1 MYCYNYFENIKGG
14 VFMDENI
21 QQQNNNNESKGM
33 AIASMVLGIL
43 GLVFFCIPILNLIL
57 AVLALI
63 FGIIVMYKKSA
74 GKGMGIAGFVC
85 GILGTLWGIYYIIC
99 YGIVFNAIYS

>member
-43 GLVFFCIPILNLIL
+43 GLVFWCVPILNLIL

-63 FGIIVMYKKSA
+63 FGIVIKKKKSA

-99 YGIVFNAIYS
+99 YGIVFNAIY

>member
-1 MYCYNYFENIKGG
+1 
-14 VFMDENI
+14 MDENI

-43 GLVFFCIPILNLIL
+43 GLVFWCVPILNLIL

-63 FGIIVMYKKSA
+63 FGIVVMHKKST

-99 YGIVFNAIYS
+99 YGIVFNAIY

>member
-1 MYCYNYFENIKGG
+1 
-14 VFMDENI
+14 MDENI

-43 GLVFFCIPILNLIL
+43 GLVCWCVPILNLIL

-63 FGIIVMYKKSA
+63 FGIVVMHKKSA

-99 YGIVFNAIYS
+99 YGIVFNAIY

>member
-43 GLVFFCIPILNLIL
+43 GLVFWCVPILNLIF

-63 FGIIVMYKKSA
+63 FGIVVMHKKSA

-99 YGIVFNAIYS
+99 YGIVFNAIY

>member
-1 MYCYNYFENIKGG
+1 
-14 VFMDENI
+14 MDENI

-63 FGIIVMYKKSA
+63 FGIVVMYKKSA

-99 YGIVFNAIYS
+99 YGIAFNAIYS

>member
-1 MYCYNYFENIKGG
+1 
-14 VFMDENI
+14 MDENI

-33 AIASMVLGIL
+33 AITSMVLGIL
-43 GLVFFCIPILNLIL
+43 GLVFWCVPILNLIL

-63 FGIIVMYKKSA
+63 FGIVVMHKKSA

-99 YGIVFNAIYS
+99 YGIVFNAIY

>member
-1 MYCYNYFENIKGG
+1 
-14 VFMDENI
+14 MDENI

-43 GLVFFCIPILNLIL
+43 GLVFWCVPILNLIL

-63 FGIIVMYKKSA
+63 FGIVVMHKKSA
-74 GKGMGIAGFVC
+74 GKGMRIAGFVC

-99 YGIVFNAIYS
+99 YGIVFNAIY

>member
-43 GLVFFCIPILNLIL
+43 GLVFWCVPILNLIL

-63 FGIIVMYKKSA
+63 FGIVVMHKKSS

-99 YGIVFNAIYS
+99 YGIVFNAIY

>member
-1 MYCYNYFENIKGG
+1 
-14 VFMDENI
+14 MDENI

-43 GLVFFCIPILNLIL
+43 GLVFWCVPILNLIL

-63 FGIIVMYKKSA
+63 FGIVVMHKKVQE
-74 GKGMGIAGFVC
+74 KVWELQVLFVEY
-85 GILGTLWGIYYIIC
+85 LVL
-99 YGIVFNAIYS
+99 YGEYTT

>member
-1 MYCYNYFENIKGG
+1 MYCYNYSENIKGG

-63 FGIIVMYKKSA
+63 FGIVVMYKKSA

-99 YGIVFNAIYS
+99 YGIAFNAIYS

>member
-1 MYCYNYFENIKGG
+1 
-14 VFMDENI
+14 MDENI

-85 GILGTLWGIYYIIC
+85 GILGTVWGIYYIIC

>member
-1 MYCYNYFENIKGG
+1 
-14 VFMDENI
+14 MDENI

-43 GLVFFCIPILNLIL
+43 GLVFWCVPILNLIL

-63 FGIIVMYKKSA
+63 FGIVVMHKKSA

-85 GILGTLWGIYYIIC
+85 GILGTLWGIYYKIC
-99 YGIVFNAIYS
+99 YGIVFNSIY

>member
-1 MYCYNYFENIKGG
+1 
-14 VFMDENI
+14 MDENI

-43 GLVFFCIPILNLIL
+43 GLVFWCVPILNLIL

-63 FGIIVMYKKSA
+63 FGIVVMHKKSA

-99 YGIVFNAIYS
+99 YGIVFNAIY

>member
-1 MYCYNYFENIKGG
+1 
-14 VFMDENI
+14 MDENI

-43 GLVFFCIPILNLIL
+43 GLVFWCVPILNLIL

-63 FGIIVMYKKSA
+63 FGIVVMHKKSA

-85 GILGTLWGIYYIIC
+85 GILGTLWGICYIIC
-99 YGIVFNAIYS
+99 YGIVFNAIY

>member
-43 GLVFFCIPILNLIL
+43 GLVFWCVPILNLIL

-63 FGIIVMYKKSA
+63 FGIVVMHKKSA
-74 GKGMGIAGFVC
+74 GKGMGISGFVC

-99 YGIVFNAIYS
+99 YGIVFNAIY

>member
-43 GLVFFCIPILNLIL
+43 GLVFWCVPILNLIL

-63 FGIIVMYKKSA
+63 FGIVVMHKKSA

-99 YGIVFNAIYS
+99 YGIVFNAIY

>member
-1 MYCYNYFENIKGG
+1 
-14 VFMDENI
+14 MDENI

-43 GLVFFCIPILNLIL
+43 GLVFWCVPILNLIL

-63 FGIIVMYKKSA
+63 FGIVVMHKKSA

-99 YGIVFNAIYS
+99 LGIVFNAIY

>member
-1 MYCYNYFENIKGG
+1 
-14 VFMDENI
+14 MDENI

-43 GLVFFCIPILNLIL
+43 GLVFWCVPILNLIL

-63 FGIIVMYKKSA
+63 FGIVVMHKKSA

-85 GILGTLWGIYYIIC
+85 GILGTLWGIFYIIC
-99 YGIVFNAIYS
+99 YGIVFNAIY

>member
-63 FGIIVMYKKSA
+63 FGIVVMYKKSA

-99 YGIVFNAIYS
+99 YGIAFNAIYS

>member
-1 MYCYNYFENIKGG
+1 MYFYNYFENIKGG

-43 GLVFFCIPILNLIL
+43 GLVFWCVPILNLIL

-63 FGIIVMYKKSA
+63 FGIVVMHKKSA

-99 YGIVFNAIYS
+99 YGIVFNAIY

>member
-1 MYCYNYFENIKGG
+1 
-14 VFMDENI
+14 MDENI

-43 GLVFFCIPILNLIL
+43 GLVFWCVPILNLIL

-63 FGIIVMYKKSA
+63 FGIVVMHEKSA

-99 YGIVFNAIYS
+99 YGIVFNAIY